1 MKRKVA
7 LGAAALLL
15 AAALGAGSPAQA
27 ADFGADR
34 HIARGLE
41 CGTCHGPDMKNP
53 KTPDESTCLKCHKR
67 EDVADRTKGLSP
79 NPHTAP
85 HNNDCTLCHMQHEP
99 EENYCAQCHKFDY
112 PMRK

>member
-34 HIARGLE
+34 HIARG
-41 CGTCHGPDMKNP
+41 TCHGPDMKNP

-67 EDVADRTKGLSP
+67 EDVAARTKGLSP